1 MKQSPSPSSDDED
14 YAPVDSVLDVL
25 LNFEKEETGAEST
38 TANKEEK
45 FINVEGTSEGCK
57 NLMFFHDCTVSL
69 VVLRCN
75 VYSIVLLIIL

>member
-45 FINVEGTSEGCK
+45 FINVEG
-57 NLMFFHDCTVSL
+57 NQ
-69 VVLRCN
+69 
-75 VYSIVLLIIL
+75 